1 MYEQYWGL
9 KERPFQNTPDPRFF
23 YYSVQHEEAL
33 TRLKYAVEEQLGA
46 AMLSG
51 IFGCGKTM
59 IVQTLIQE
67 LTKLGNYKIS
77 HITNPQMSHIELLRS
92 VAYYLGVTNLPEKK
106 SDIMA
111 DYLVEKIEEAL
122 HNNWSDGK
130 NTVLVI
136 DEAHIIEDKMILE
149 ELRLL
154 LNFQLADRFLLSLLL
169 VGQPELRRNI
179 EANKQLSQRIAIRC
193 HLDRFNEEETKQY
206 VMHRLKIA
214 GCDPNRCTSGKPKSL
229 FTEPALRLIYEGSGG
244 IPRRINH
251 ICNMSLLTG
260 YGKNL
265 TKIDTDIIQDAIK
278 EVE

>member
-23 YYSVQHEEAL
+23 YYSAQHEEAI

-46 AMLSG
+46 AMLTG

-59 IVQTLIQE
+59 IIQTLMQE
-67 LTKLGNYKIS
+67 LSSAGNYKIA
-77 HITNPQMSHIELLRS
+77 HITNPQMSHLELLRS

-122 HNNWSDGK
+122 RNNWSDGK

-154 LNFQLADRFLLSLLL
+154 LNFQLTDRFLLSLLL
-169 VGQPELRRNI
+169 VGQPELRRSI

-214 GCDPNRCTSGKPKSL
+214 GCPDTKVSGL
-229 FTEPALRLIYEGSGG
+229 FTEAALRLIYEGSGG

-251 ICNMSLLTG
+251 ICNMALLSG
-260 YGKNL
+260 YGKSI
-265 TKIDTDIIQDAIK
+265 TKIGTDIIQDVIK

>member
-23 YYSVQHEEAL
+23 YYSAQHEEAL
-33 TRLKYAVEEQLGA
+33 IRLKYAIEEQLGA
-46 AMLSG
+46 AMLTG

-59 IVQTLIQE
+59 IIQTLMQE
-67 LTKLGNYKIS
+67 LSSAGNYKIS
-77 HITNPQMSHIELLRS
+77 HLTNPQMSHLELLRS
-92 VAYYLGVTNLPEKK
+92 ITYYLGVTNLPEKK
-106 SDIMA
+106 SDVMA

-122 HNNWSDGK
+122 RNNWSDGK

-154 LNFQLADRFLLSLLL
+154 LNFQLADRFLLSLIL
-169 VGQPELRRNI
+169 VGQPELKRNI
-179 EANKQLSQRIAIRC
+179 DANKQLSQRIAIRC

-206 VMHRLKIA
+206 IMHRLKIA
-214 GCDPNRCTSGKPKSL
+214 GCNPKQCIPGTPEAL
-229 FTEPALRLIYEGSGG
+229 YTDAALRLIYEGSGG

-251 ICNMSLLTG
+251 ICNISLLSG
-260 YGKNL
+260 YGKNI
-265 TKIDTDIIQDAIK
+265 TQIDTDIIQDVIK
-278 EVE
+278 EVQ